1 MIAKRVTA
9 IAIVFGLALATTA
22 RAGADQLTDKRDE
35 ARRHR
40 DLAAGQL
47 NLTRASDARV
57 EAEVNR
63 LTAAVEHQQA
73 KADDAR
79 QAEAAAM
86 AEVDMSRRQLDQI
99 AAVTTERREELRHRA
114 VVAYL
119 HPGGSL
125 FASLTNATDLSEVAR
140 RAALLR
146 SAQAS
151 TSDLLDRYR
160 AARND
165 LVDAKRGYE
174 ATRAKAAERARQ
186 ERAEAS
192 RLAADKAAQEAAHQ
206 VLAARIADLQTET
219 RVYAAQEGQVQQL
232 IKARDDVAAATL
244 AAAAAKPRPRQGV
257 PKPGGASRSRPAPP
271 SSRPSGAGFIWPVH
285 GPVTSEFGPRWGGFH
300 PGIDI
305 APGYGTPIEA
315 AKDGVVAFAG
325 WMSGYGNFVIIDHGG
340 GFATAYGH
348 QSRLAVSDGQVVSAG
363 QVIGYVGS
371 TGFST
376 GPHLHFEIRV
386 NGTAVN
392 PRSYESGD
400 P

>member
-1 MIAKRVTA
+1 VIAKRVTA
-9 IAIVFGLALATTA
+9 IAVVFGLALAT
-22 RAGADQLTDKRDE
+22 AGPVAADQLTDKRDE
-35 ARRHR
+35 ARRRR
-40 DLAAGQL
+40 DAAAGQL

-63 LTAAVEHQQA
+63 LAAAVEHQQA
-73 KADDAR
+73 KANDAR

-86 AEVDMSRRQLDQI
+86 AEVDASRRQLDQV
-99 AAVTTERREELRHRA
+99 AAVTTQRREELRRRA
-114 VVAYL
+114 LVAYL
-119 HPGGSL
+119 HPAGSL
-125 FASLTNATDLSEVAR
+125 FASLTNATDLSDVAR

-160 AARND
+160 AARDD
-165 LVDAKRGYE
+165 LVGAKRGYE
-174 ATRAKAAERARQ
+174 STRAKAAERARQ
-186 ERAEAS
+186 ERAEAA
-192 RLAADKAAQEAAHQ
+192 RLTAAKAAQEAAHQ
-206 VLAARIADLQTET
+206 VLTARIADLQTET

-232 IKARDDVAAATL
+232 IKARDDLAAATL
-244 AAAAAKPRPRQGV
+244 AAAAAKPRPRQDM
-257 PKPGGASRSRPAPP
+257 PKLGGASGSRPAPH
-271 SSRPSGAGFIWPVH
+271 PSGAGFIWPVH

-305 APGYGTPIEA
+305 APGYGTPIAA

-325 WMSGYGNFVIIDHGG
+325 WMDGYGNFIIIDHGG

-348 QSRLAVSDGQVVSAG
+348 QSRLAVSDGQAVSAG

-392 PRSYESGD
+392 PRGYESGD